1 MKNKTTMNDT
11 VREAL
16 GIALLQLM
24 EAKPFHH
31 ITISEIAA
39 VAGVSRNSFYRNF
52 SDKEHLLSDYI
63 TTLYRSFFQV
73 TALPCF
79 LNDAIQ
85 MRDFLV
91 PRFRFV
97 KEHRNIY
104 KVLHQQGLLYSF
116 FQQTEKDLILLF
128 CGQDETLPPYYRAM
142 LSGACAGIVRAWIES
157 DFHESEETMALLF
170 SEPFHSVL
178 AAPR

>member
-52 SDKEHLLSDYI
+52 SDKEHLLNDHI
-63 TTLYRSFFQV
+63 TTLYRSFFQA
-73 TALPCF
+73 TAVPHF
-79 LNDAIQ
+79 TSDTVQ
-85 MRDFLV
+85 MRAFLV
-91 PRFRFV
+91 PRFRFI
-97 KEHRNIY
+97 KEHCNIY
-104 KVLHQQGLLYSF
+104 KVLHQHGLLYSF

-170 SEPFHSVL
+170 SEPFRSVL
-178 AAPR
+178 SAPR